1 MRIAAEIGWGQKE
14 GGARR
19 VAIKTLL
26 EMVKINPDHQYLV
39 YSNTN
44 HEVLNKT
51 IIRQIQLS
59 SSHYIPQ
66 ILWDQIIFPHFLV
79 PLTNNR
85 FKPDVI
91 HHTNNVVSC
100 WGSTPSVATIYDM
113 TPFIIPEFFVRSHAA
128 YQRAYFRFAAK
139 KAAKIITVSENS
151 KRDICRI
158 LKVDEEKVIVIPLAS
173 DFGEASTLPALPSVD
188 LISRFNIRTPFVLYV
203 GAIHPRKNVP
213 RIIEAFNLLKQDK
226 KIPHQLVIAGSLR
239 WKKDH
244 LFGHSSFNLVRDHI
258 VFTGRVSEAELVSL
272 YRNCD
277 AFVWPSLYE
286 GFGLPVLEAMSLGAP
301 VVTSNCSS
309 LPEVAGDAAVLVD
322 PYNVM
327 EIANAIW
334 MILDR
339 RSFAEDLRKKGIKR
353 AAEFSWK
360 KTAEKVLNVLESV
373 V

>member
-1 MRIAAEIGWGQKE
+1 MKIATEIGWGHKE

-19 VAIKTLL
+19 VAINTLL
-26 EMVKINPDHQYLV
+26 EMVKIQPKHQYLV
-39 YSNTN
+39 YSNSHHN
-44 HEVLNKT
+44 ALNNT
-51 IIRQIQLS
+51 IIRQIKLDLFN
-59 SSHYIPQ
+59 YIPQ
-66 ILWDQIIFPHFLV
+66 VLWDQFIFPHFLV
-79 PLTNNR
+79 PFANKR

-91 HHTNNVVSC
+91 HHTNNIVSC
-100 WGSTPSVATIYDM
+100 LGSTPTVVTIHDM
-113 TPFIIPEFFVRSHAA
+113 TPFVIPESFVCGHGV

-173 DFGEASTLPALPSVD
+173 DFREASTLPALPSVD
-188 LISRFNIRTPFVLYV
+188 LISRFDIRNPFVLYV

-213 RIIEAFNLLKQDK
+213 RIIKAFNILKQDK
-226 KIPHQLVIAGSLR
+226 RIPHQLVIAGSLR

-258 VFTGRVSEAELVSL
+258 VLTGRVSEAELVSL